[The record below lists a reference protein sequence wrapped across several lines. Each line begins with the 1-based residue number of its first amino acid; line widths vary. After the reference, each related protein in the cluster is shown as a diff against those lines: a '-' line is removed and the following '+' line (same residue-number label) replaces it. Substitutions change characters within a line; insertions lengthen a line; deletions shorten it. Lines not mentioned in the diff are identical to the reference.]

1 VLTHGKKHPVDG
13 EIQRMNHNSYSKAVL
28 GVLAAVLIVA
38 AAGQVGADEPTAAT
52 PSAAIGGT
60 AMNNRVVKTN
70 EEWEKILTP
79 DQYHVTREAGTE
91 VPFSGEYVKFNE
103 NGAYICV
110 CCGAELF
117 RSGDKFDTSCGWP
130 SFSAPAA
137 QTALKAEADLSFGM
151 RRIEV
156 RCARCD
162 AHLGHVFDDGPKPTG
177 LRYCINSVALKFI
190 PSEKPPS

>member
-1 VLTHGKKHPVDG
+1 MECEMPVSGVIYKMRDIKAGFGFLMAVAIACAVSPVCAG
-13 EIQRMNHNSYSKAVL
+13 EPPVES
-28 GVLAAVLIVA
+28 
-38 AAGQVGADEPTAAT
+38 PPAT
-52 PSAAIGGT
+52 IEGETMSD
-60 AMNNRVVKTN
+60 RVVKTN

-103 NGAYICV
+103 NGVYTCV

-177 LRYCINSVALKFI
+177 LRYCINSVALKFV
-190 PSEKPPS
+190 PSEKPSR

>member
-1 VLTHGKKHPVDG
+1 
-13 EIQRMNHNSYSKAVL
+13 MNNNTYIKTGL
-28 GVLAAVLIVA
+28 GMLAAMLTVA
-38 AAGQVGADEPTAAT
+38 AAGPVGADESTAAT
-52 PSAAIGGT
+52 PPAAIGET
-60 AMNNRVVKTN
+60 TMSERVVKTN

-91 VPFSGEYVKFNE
+91 VPFSGEYVKFDE
-103 NGAYICV
+103 NGVYTCV

-130 SFSAPAA
+130 SFSAPAT
-137 QTALKAEADLSFGM
+137 QTVLKAEADLSFGM

-190 PSEKPPS
+190 PSEKPPR

>member
-1 VLTHGKKHPVDG
+1 
-13 EIQRMNHNSYSKAVL
+13 MNSDMHTQKIRAVL
-28 GVLAAVLIVA
+28 AVVLIAGAAVTA
-38 AAGQVGADEPTAAT
+38 DTGEPPVGTPPAT
-52 PSAAIGGT
+52 IEGETMSD
-60 AMNNRVVKTN
+60 RVVKTN

-103 NGAYICV
+103 KGVYTCV

-137 QTALKAEADLSFGM
+137 QNALKAEADLSFGM

-177 LRYCINSVALKFI
+177 LRYCINSVALKFV
-190 PSEKPPS
+190 PPEYRPAESP

>member
-1 VLTHGKKHPVDG
+1 
-13 EIQRMNHNSYSKAVL
+13 MNSYKYTHEMRA
-28 GVLAAVLIVA
+28 VLAAVLIAGA
-38 AAGQVGADEPTAAT
+38 AVTSVTGELPPAT
-52 PSAAIGGT
+52 PPAAIEGETMDGKV
-60 AMNNRVVKTN
+60 MKSN

-103 NGAYICV
+103 NGVYTCV

-130 SFSAPAA
+130 SFSSPAA

-177 LRYCINSVALKFI
+177 LRYCINSVALKFV
-190 PSEKPPS
+190 PSEKPPR

>member
-1 VLTHGKKHPVDG
+1 MSVSGVIYKMQYKKAG
-13 EIQRMNHNSYSKAVL
+13 FGL
-28 GVLAAVLIVA
+28 LAAVAIA
-38 AAGQVGADEPTAAT
+38 SFAGLASAGEPPVGTPPAT
-52 PSAAIGGT
+52 SEGET
-60 AMNNRVVKTN
+60 MNDRVVKTN

-103 NGAYICV
+103 AGVYACV

-130 SFSAPAA
+130 SFSTPAA

-177 LRYCINSVALKFI
+177 LRYCINSVALKFV
-190 PSEKPPS
+190 PSEKPPR